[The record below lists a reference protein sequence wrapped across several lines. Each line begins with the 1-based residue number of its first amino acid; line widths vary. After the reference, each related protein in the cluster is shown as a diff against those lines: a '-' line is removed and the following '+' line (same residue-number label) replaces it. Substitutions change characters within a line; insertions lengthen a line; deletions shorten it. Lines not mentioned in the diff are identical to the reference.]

1 MFALPRHLGLKEAVI
16 AFSVA
21 LILAFGGILT
31 QSSYRTYRQIVTDAA
46 TSAESIARSAETS
59 TGRTILSIDAMLMGI
74 SQALDTT
81 YRSMPIGGPEVRSML
96 RRMNEQTLS
105 VRDVLVIDENGR
117 RVNGGGSTFSTTRS
131 YSDQAYFKAHHDDE
145 LPSLFIGRPERSRLT
160 GSWSVFM
167 SRPLSLASGF
177 RGVIVAE
184 VPIHTFGEFFAS
196 IASPSGLRITLMF
209 EDGTLVVSEPHDEQ
223 MVGKLDPVAAPVL
236 QQLAHQRIATFETV
250 VRPGADADIVS
261 YRPIPARP
269 LIVAVSVDSD
279 ELLQGW
285 RAERRDYA
293 VIFAMISLTIGILTW
308 GLVGL
313 LGRRQQHVR
322 ELRRNEAKLE
332 QQSALLQSTLD
343 HMGEGLSVF
352 DRDNRLLAWNDRFI
366 SLLGLPPGVGHGTR
380 MEDILRLQ
388 ARRGDF
394 GLVDIESEIRT
405 RLDRLRRDD
414 MQTMERSTMS
424 GRILEIRRRRMPY
437 GGFVTLYSDIAERK
451 RVEQEMSDARNQAEV
466 ANRSKSEFLANM
478 SHELRTPLN
487 AIIGFSDILRS
498 EKFGAIGN
506 AKYLEYVRDIH
517 TSGVHLLDLINDVLD
532 MSKIEAGKLEL
543 FEEEVAVAELVASCL
558 AMISERARERRIR
571 IAADVG
577 SQSTMIWADLRGMK
591 QILLNILSNA
601 VKFSHDGGAVTI
613 TSGLDSGGGVIITVS
628 DTGIGMTPEQIE
640 RARQPFGQAHAATTR
655 AYGGTGL
662 GLPITQRLVELH
674 SGELRIDSVHGEGTR
689 VSIVLPPL
697 RTLSSLM
704 RA

>member
-1 MFALPRHLGLKEAVI
+1 MFALPRHIGLKQAVI
-16 AFSVA
+16 AFSAA

-31 QSSYRTYRQIVTDAA
+31 QSSYRTHRQIIADAA
-46 TSAESIARSAETS
+46 TSAESIARSAETN

-74 SQALDTT
+74 NQALDTA
-81 YRSMPIGGPEVRSML
+81 YRNVPIGGSDVRAML

-105 VRDVLVIDENGR
+105 VRDVMIIDENGR
-117 RVNGGGSTFSTTRS
+117 GVNGGSSTFSPSRSYVDRS
-131 YSDQAYFKAHHDDE
+131 YSKAQRDE
-145 LPSLFIGRPERSRLT
+145 LPSLFISRPERSRLT

-167 SRPLSLASGF
+167 SRPLTLASGF
-177 RGVIVAE
+177 RGIIVAE
-184 VPIHTFGEFFAS
+184 VPIQTFGEFFAS

-223 MVGKLDPVAAPVL
+223 MVGKFDPVAGPVL
-236 QQLAHQRIATFETV
+236 QQLAGQRVGTLEAAI
-250 VRPGADADIVS
+250 RPGGDADIVS
-261 YRPIPARP
+261 YRSIPARP
-269 LIVAVSVDSD
+269 LIVAVSVDND

-293 VIFAMISLTIGILTW
+293 IIFAMIALTIGVLTW

-313 LGRRQQHVR
+313 LDRRQQHFR

-394 GLVDIESEIRT
+394 GVVDIESEIKT

-424 GRILEIRRRRMPY
+424 GRVLEIRRRRMPY
-437 GGFVTLYSDIAERK
+437 GGFVTLYSDITERK

-558 AMISERARERRIR
+558 AMISERARERHIR

-577 SQSTMIWADLRGMK
+577 SQPMVWADLRGMK

-613 TSGLDSGGGVIITVS
+613 TSGLDSGGGVVIMVS

-674 SGELRIDSVHGEGTR
+674 SGELRIDSVHGEGTK
-689 VSIVLPPL
+689 VSIILPPL
-697 RTLSSLM
+697 RTLNSLM